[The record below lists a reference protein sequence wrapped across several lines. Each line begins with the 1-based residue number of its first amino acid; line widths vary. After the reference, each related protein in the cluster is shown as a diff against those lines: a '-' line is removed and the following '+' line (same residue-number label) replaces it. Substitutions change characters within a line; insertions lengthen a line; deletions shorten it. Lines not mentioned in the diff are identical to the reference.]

1 MEVIRTIVVFSL
13 NPSHPFMAVIRLLFI
28 GLIIGPSFLPAQNS
42 IERNFSAKVS
52 QTVLKSHVRTLVTFG
67 NRWGGTS
74 SGEKA
79 SRYVAE
85 TMKQYGLEVETIT
98 DPERL
103 VFEHSA
109 WTLRIERPQKLRSL
123 IKNEWLA
130 GFSPSVKTTRVR
142 LMNLDDESRDSLGG
156 AAVLTERLID
166 NDLYREL
173 EKAGA
178 LAILSYA
185 PGDSAGYAD
194 WAMISNL
201 PESTENRV
209 PLYNLSW
216 ENGSRLRKGLQAG
229 EKVVVTFEAR
239 TSVKPGSPKTII
251 GLLRGSGD
259 RYFIVCAHGD
269 SDAGG
274 PGADDNASG
283 VAGVLELA
291 RIITAMI
298 RNGQIQ
304 RPAVGIKFVVWG
316 SEYYST
322 EHFVKTEAARLEDI
336 AGVLNYDEIGTG
348 ATRNC
353 IYFESNDV
361 EHNKGLLNVLNSVG
375 EEYHGK
381 AGFWE
386 EATTNPSQG
395 GTDSYVFLPDHLD
408 RLGVPGVLIPSV
420 TVYTAAWNSLR
431 TFPQTKGWASSAWK
445 GHPDS
450 VTIDFSPYYHSSRD
464 VPEVTTEREPFNMSW
479 AVKAVGIALLRL
491 AWTR

>member
-1 MEVIRTIVVFSL
+1 MPVIRV
-13 NPSHPFMAVIRLLFI
+13 LLI
-28 GLIIGPSFLPAQNS
+28 TLILGPSILASQNS
-42 IERNFSAKVS
+42 IEKQLSTQVS
-52 QTVLKSHVRTLVTFG
+52 QTILRNHVRTLVAFG
-67 NRWGGTS
+67 NRWGGTP
-74 SGEKA
+74 SGDRA
-79 SRYVAE
+79 AGYVAE
-85 TMKQYGLEVETIT
+85 TMNRYGLEVETLT

-103 VFEHSA
+103 VFVHTK
-109 WTLRIERPQKLRSL
+109 WTLRIERPLRLRRL

-130 GFSPSVKTTRVR
+130 GFSPSVKSTRAR
-142 LMNLDDESRDSLGG
+142 LVDLEDEERGDSLEG
-156 AAVLTERLID
+156 AVVLTERMVD
-166 NDLYREL
+166 HELYDQLVR
-173 EKAGA
+173 AGA
-178 LAILSYA
+178 VSILSFS
-185 PGDSAGYAD
+185 PGDSLSYPD
-194 WAMISNL
+194 WAMITNL
-201 PESTENRV
+201 PESSENKI

-216 ENGSRLRKGLQAG
+216 GNGSRLRKELRAG
-229 EKVVVTFEAR
+229 EDIELSFEAT
-239 TSVKPGSPKTII
+239 TSLEPGSPKTVT
-251 GLLRGSGD
+251 GLLRGAGD
-259 RYFIVCAHGD
+259 QYFIVCAHGD

-291 RIITAMI
+291 RVFSLLI
-298 RNGQIQ
+298 RNGEIDH
-304 RPAVGIKFVVWG
+304 PAVGIKFVVWG

-322 EHFVKTEAARLEDI
+322 EHFVRSHAERLEDI

-353 IYFESNDV
+353 IYFESNDIA
-361 EHNKGLLNVLNSVG
+361 HNEELLTILNSVG

-420 TVYTAAWNSLR
+420 TVYTAAWNSPR
-431 TFPQTKGWASSAWK
+431 TIPQTEGWTSRAWK

-450 VTIDFSPYYHSSRD
+450 VTIDFSRYYHSSRD
-464 VPEVTTEREPFNMSW
+464 LPDVTTEREPFNMAW

-491 AWTR
+491 AW

>member
-1 MEVIRTIVVFSL
+1 MFPLTLF
-13 NPSHPFMAVIRLLFI
+13 HPFMAVNRLLFI
-28 GLIIGPSFLPAQNS
+28 VLIVGSSFLPAQNS
-42 IERNFSAKVS
+42 IERKFSAQVS
-52 QTVLKSHVRTLVTFG
+52 QTVLKNHVRTLVRFG

-74 SGEKA
+74 SGERA

-85 TMKQYGLEVETIT
+85 TMNHYGLDVETIV

-103 VFEHSA
+103 VFDHSA
-109 WTLRIERPQKLRSL
+109 WTLRIDRPRKLRRL

-130 GFSPSVKTTRVR
+130 GFSPSVKTTRTR
-142 LMNLDDESRDSLGG
+142 LVNLENEKSDSLGG
-156 AAVLTERLID
+156 RAVLTERLID
-166 NDLYREL
+166 DDLYGQL
-173 EKAGA
+173 ESAGV
-178 LAILSYA
+178 LAILSFA
-185 PGDSAGYAD
+185 PGDSARYTD

-201 PESTENRV
+201 PGATGNRV

-216 ENGSRLRKGLQAG
+216 ENGSRLRKELQTG
-229 EKVVVTFEAR
+229 ENIVITFQAR
-239 TSVKPGSPKTII
+239 TSVKPGSPKTVM
-251 GLLRGSGD
+251 GSLRGSGD

-283 VAGVLELA
+283 VAGILELA
-291 RIITAMI
+291 RIITTMI
-298 RNGQIQ
+298 RNGQVQ
-304 RPAVGIKFVVWG
+304 HPVVGIKFVVWG

-322 EHFVKTEAARLEDI
+322 EHFVKTQAKRLEDI

-361 EHNKGLLNVLNSVG
+361 EHNKELLHVLNSVG

-395 GTDSYVFLPDHLD
+395 GTDSYVFLPDRLD
-408 RLGVPGVLIPSV
+408 RLGVPSVLIPSV

-431 TFPQTKGWASSAWK
+431 TFPQTEGWASSAWK

-450 VTIDFSPYYHSSRD
+450 VTIDFSPYYHSSLD

-479 AVKAVGIALLRL
+479 AVKAVGITLLRL